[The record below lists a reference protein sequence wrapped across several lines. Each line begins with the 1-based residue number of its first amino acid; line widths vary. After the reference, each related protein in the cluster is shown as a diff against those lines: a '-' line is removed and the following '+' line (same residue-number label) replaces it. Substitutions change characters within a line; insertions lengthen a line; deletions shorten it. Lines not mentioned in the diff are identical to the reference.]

1 MPASISSASLTARS
15 AVRAGLVAARRGT
28 AGLIAAVIAVGVEL
42 IRLVHAPWLDA
53 FRLITTGALLA
64 AVARRTQ

>member
-1 MPASISSASLTARS
+1 
-15 AVRAGLVAARRGT
+15 V
-28 AGLIAAVIAVGVEL
+28 IAAVIAVGVEL